1 MNKFCSKC
9 GNELKEGEGFCSK
22 CGNNVND
29 EEIKAQTVVNNY
41 YSSNSKVILTKREI
55 AVAIILTIVTCGIYG
70 IYWFVCLTND
80 ANKVSGRT
88 SDTSG
93 GVALFLTIITCG
105 IYGIYWAYQMGEAIY
120 AAKAQRGY
128 VGSSNGVLYLILQL
142 VFAIIGWCLMQ
153 DEINK
158 LIVADSGNYG
168 PRY

>member
-105 IYGIYWAYQMGEAIY
+105 IYGIYWNYKMGQKIYEAG
-120 AAKAQRGY
+120 KAHNKDI
-128 VGSSNGVLYLILQL
+128 SDNSVLYLILSIL
-142 VFAIIGWCLMQ
+142 GFAIVNYCLMQ
-153 DEINK
+153 NDLNK
-158 LIVADSGNYG
+158 FAE
-168 PRY
+168 

>member
-1 MNKFCSKC
+1 MKQRSIPIC
-9 GNELKEGEGFCSK
+9 
-22 CGNNVND
+22 
-29 EEIKAQTVVNNY
+29 
-41 YSSNSKVILTKREI
+41 VILS
-55 AVAIILTIVTCGIYG
+55 IITCGLYG
-70 IYWFVCLTND
+70 IYWFIVMTDDVNRL
-80 ANKVSGRT
+80 SGRARP
-88 SDTSG
+88 SG
-93 GVALFLTIITCG
+93 GTAFLLTLVTCG